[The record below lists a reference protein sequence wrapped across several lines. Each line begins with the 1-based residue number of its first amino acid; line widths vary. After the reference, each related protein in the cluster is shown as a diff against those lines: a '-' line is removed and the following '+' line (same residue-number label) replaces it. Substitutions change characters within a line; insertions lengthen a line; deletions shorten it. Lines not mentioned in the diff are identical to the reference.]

1 MGGRLCPLLYTRRTD
16 CSPLMLKTTVQKVIR
31 ETVGNTV
38 LTKEQKTTSLQQCVL
53 QSYERRTHFFHS
65 IRTLDHCILMTMT
78 KLSIDKLSEGID
90 FYSGTVA
97 EVYVE
102 IPDRRV
108 SQFIAKYE
116 QDVTIII
123 ERQVHDGFVFK
134 IYGSGD
140 KEVRLDL

>member
-1 MGGRLCPLLYTRRTD
+1 
-16 CSPLMLKTTVQKVIR
+16 
-31 ETVGNTV
+31 
-38 LTKEQKTTSLQQCVL
+38 
-53 QSYERRTHFFHS
+53 
-65 IRTLDHCILMTMT
+65 MTMT

-140 KEVRLDL
+140 KEVRQICDIISEDIDAIDLRILSLEDN